1 MKSRMEIYFIMDNKK
16 SLLQIMEGKKKGE
29 SVDQLMSQISHAQAK
44 ADDSR
49 SMNVDRFNKSYLYYA
64 CQLPANTVAD
74 GLADEVSSKD
84 YVEPVLYN
92 AVKAALPQLLD
103 SFTEDESLAVSFRS
117 RGYRKNPA
125 LEELI
130 NYNLNKIFLRDQ
142 DGYEILEGLFK
153 TTLISGDSF
162 AKVYVDEVTHRET
175 ATVND
180 WIDIRDLMAE
190 LSEGWVIELPKNFVD
205 KSGSFKGFEW
215 KEETIKQQ
223 DPNNGETV
231 KVPVLLVKGKIPLKN
246 VDKKVIVEEVEPQ
259 DVWVNTDYGNDFSKC
274 RYLAHRVKTTVGEA
288 ELRGFD
294 PEKLDK
300 ATDESPDDNKLPEL
314 FFSQISYQDP
324 SFGVSSARE
333 TSIDPKERPIILMEH
348 YIYSSYPTNGKE
360 TRLYQVVT
368 TGDEVLSVQE
378 VKRIPFVHGQ
388 CEPVQG
394 SFFGRSFFD
403 IAKPY
408 QDALSLAQRMQQEIA
423 RKTTWPQYFG
433 IKGQY
438 NRESLLNNRAG
449 SVIEIM
455 AQGAVQRVEPLELS
469 QSFLVAYESVK
480 DSAERTLSQPVGF
493 SNSDGGVPQVAT
505 ATAYLSIFQESQKG
519 MILTKNISRTLVQPL
534 YKLIYEIV
542 KDEGFTLFAPDGSTV
557 DGAELP
563 SIYDLIVDPSTT
575 HDDFAQAMQLSNVAS
590 FVGQMSQFQ
599 SPVLTPQ
606 NIYSIA
612 KEMLERFDLD
622 SSKFLTDPSQV
633 RDPQAEHEQAE
644 MQALNSELAK
654 VQLETAKV
662 NMRKL
667 AAETFKTEQQA
678 EELIRDG
685 HSNRLKSKADSMA
698 KMQQI
703 ISEAQSKSDA
713 TSVKA
718 QEVAVKN
725 KAVNYETILAAQ
737 KHATDITAPQVNG
750 VR

>member
-1 MKSRMEIYFIMDNKK
+1 MDNKK

-117 RGYRKNPA
+117 RGYRKNPE

-190 LSEGWVIELPKNFVD
+190 LAEGWVIELPKNFVD

-223 DPNNGETV
+223 DPNTGETI

-423 RKTTWPQYFG
+423 RKTAWPQWLG
-433 IKGQY
+433 VKGQY

-455 AQGAVQRVEPLELS
+455 AQGGIERFAPLELS
-469 QSFLVAYESVK
+469 QSSLVAYESLK
-480 DSAERTLSQPVGF
+480 QSAEETIAQPVDF

-505 ATAYLSIFQESQKG
+505 ATAYLSIFNNSQKG